1 MVTRKGQIAEIFSKA
16 LHHDRP
22 ELYLVGYL
30 DFGEVKEV
38 PLLEFL
44 QLSENFEAI
53 PATRIAYI
61 KKESKILYSR
71 RQGRAGEEPG

>member
-1 MVTRKGQIAEIFSKA
+1 MA

-30 DFGEVKEV
+30 DFGVVREVS
-38 PLLEFL
+38 LLEFL
-44 QLSENFEAI
+44 KLSENFEAI

-61 KKESKILYSR
+61 KKESKTLYSR
-71 RQGRAGEEPG
+71 QQAREGVDVG